1 MGKRIRRTRD
11 ERAQE
16 RYPRKRLQG
25 KAIIALPLVRPSTG
39 CTVQLLVQELPV
51 EVMVDI
57 HVRVEVSMLRMEQY
71 YSFSFKFPIKRHI
84 TLLQGGADALLIA
97 GPFSI

>member
-25 KAIIALPLVRPSTG
+25 KVIIALPLVRPSTG

-57 HVRVEVSMLRMEQY
+57 RVEVSMLRMEQY

>member
-57 HVRVEVSMLRMEQY
+57 RVEVSMLRMEQY

>member
-25 KAIIALPLVRPSTG
+25 KAINALPLVRPSTG

-57 HVRVEVSMLRMEQY
+57 RVEVSMLRMEQY

-84 TLLQGGADALLIA
+84 TLLQGGADALLIV